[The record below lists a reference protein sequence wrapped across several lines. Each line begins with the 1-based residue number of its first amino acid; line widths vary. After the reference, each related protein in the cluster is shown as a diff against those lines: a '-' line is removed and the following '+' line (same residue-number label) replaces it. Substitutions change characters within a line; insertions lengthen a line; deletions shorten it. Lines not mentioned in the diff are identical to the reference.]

1 MCRGSDS
8 DRTGRW
14 ESEVGGCDASPPPA
28 AVSRACD
35 VDAVAHGCGEI
46 ASDRDE
52 SSQWHS
58 SLEQRLYRELWEESA
73 SEHDGGGHDGGQW
86 GGRGGGASEG
96 GDCGGRDCGGAG
108 RSLTAVRNGDADEL
122 ARILMADARR
132 DGVEIDDEAVVCIA
146 ATAQR
151 LWAGSCACQ
160 GLALMNAVLD
170 LLTSRQMIAEWNAAE
185 GMGPGDSFTL
195 KPVSL
200 DGVVRELAILGCG
213 EVLFSS
219 DEWACLR
226 LLHGYRAPVPPAW
239 MAEQLDCSLEWLL
252 QRVEPYLLDLG
263 LIGITTQGR
272 VAKIPLRHADRQ
284 VLHASPE
291 DKTGWENA
299 PGEDPWSWGSVSQ
312 GDPADDPCG
321 DPSDDSSGP
330 AAGPSAGEASS
341 QRPGASE
348 ASNVSTKRRDSSRR
362 LPSIR
367 SGCRMRL
374 GKPVWGTPDSGRTG
388 WTVVEQNWG
397 LARPG

>member
-1 MCRGSDS
+1 MRRGSAP
-8 DRTGRW
+8 DRTGRR
-14 ESEVGGCDASPPPA
+14 ESEVDGCDAFPPAA

-35 VDAVAHGCGEI
+35 VDAVGYGCGEI

-73 SEHDGGGHDGGQW
+73 SEHDGAGHEAGHW
-86 GGRGGGASEG
+86 GGRGGVATPVR
-96 GDCGGRDCGGAG
+96 DCGGRDCGATGLG
-108 RSLTAVRNGDADEL
+108 LTAVRNGDADEL

-132 DGVEIDDEAVVCIA
+132 DGVEIDDEPVVCIA
-146 ATAQR
+146 ATAQQF
-151 LWAGSCACQ
+151 WAGSCACQ

-170 LLTSRQMIAEWNAAE
+170 LLTSRQMIAEWNAGEA
-185 GMGPGDSFTL
+185 MGAGSSFTL

-219 DEWACLR
+219 DQWACLR
-226 LLHGYRAPVPPAW
+226 LLNRYRAPVPPAW
-239 MAEQLDCSLEWLL
+239 MAEQVGCSLEWLL
-252 QRVEPYLLDLG
+252 RHVEPYLLDLG

-272 VAKIPLRHADRQ
+272 VAGIPLRHADRQ

-291 DKTGWENA
+291 TTTGWENA
-299 PGEDPWSWGSVSQ
+299 PGEDPWSWGSVSR
-312 GDPADDPCG
+312 DDPCG
-321 DPSDDSSGP
+321 DPSDDSS
-330 AAGPSAGEASS
+330 S
-341 QRPGASE
+341 
-348 ASNVSTKRRDSSRR
+348 VSKKRRDSSRG

-367 SGCRMRL
+367 SGCRIRL
-374 GKPVWGTPDSGRTG
+374 GKPVWSTPDSGRTG